1 MLYLETAQSPQKLRR
16 VAIEPL
22 TRVEG
27 HGKVT
32 ILLDEENRI
41 HQVRLH
47 IVEFRGF
54 EAFIAGRPYWE
65 VPVTVQ
71 RLCGICP
78 VSHLI
83 AATKAMDLIAGFG
96 PLTPTAEKLR
106 RLLHYGQM
114 VQSHALH
121 FFHLS
126 SPDLLL
132 GFESEVAKRNIIGV
146 AEAFPGL
153 AVQGVMTRKFGQQV
167 IAHIAGNAFMEPG
180 SSPAA

>member
-1 MLYLETAQSPQKLRR
+1 MSALETAAAPQTLRR
-16 VAIEPL
+16 IAIEPV

-32 ILLDEENRI
+32 ILLDDDNKI

-54 EAFIAGRPYWE
+54 EAFIEGRPYWE

-78 VSHLI
+78 VSHLL

-96 PLTPTAEKLR
+96 PLTTTAEKLR
-106 RLLHYGQM
+106 RLLHYGQI

-121 FFHLS
+121 FFHL
-126 SPDLLL
+126 P
-132 GFESEVAKRNIIGV
+132 R
-146 AEAFPGL
+146 PTCCL
-153 AVQGVMTRKFGQQV
+153 A
-167 IAHIAGNAFMEPG
+167 
-180 SSPAA
+180 SPARSPSATSSASPAPIPISRDKAC